1 MPVWSHLLS
10 PRRARRVGLAAVV
23 ALAGCLGQAPHDNPL
38 DPESASYRDAGAVA
52 GVVTGIYPPFAGRAG
67 ARVHLIPLSGA
78 GEERVVRTA
87 ADGTYRVDALPA
99 GRYGV
104 RAEGDGLQGA
114 ADTVT
119 VTVGAVAEARFAL
132 DALPI
137 VTVPV
142 VRTVH
147 IENWPPLSPV
157 FQVEVSAEATDPDR
171 VADVDSVFLVADGLP
186 VRLPLAE
193 TTPGHF
199 TATVDAALLPDG
211 RVQSLL
217 GRTLTIQ
224 ATDRSGGTGVSA
236 PFSLV
241 RVVEQTP
248 LTFRPQVPGE
258 AIETNPPTLEWR
270 PSDLPFAF
278 TYRVELFVQDG
289 AGVPTRV
296 FTQSGLPST
305 QTALTLPSALAAGS
319 YSWTVWTVDEA
330 GNGSRSRPAG
340 FTAP

>member
-1 MPVWSHLLS
+1 M
-10 PRRARRVGLAAVV
+10 
-23 ALAGCLGQAPHDNPL
+23 ALAGCLGEAPHDNPL
-38 DPESASYRDAGAVA
+38 DPESESYRDAGAVI

-67 ARVHLIPLSGA
+67 ARVHLVPLGRA

-87 ADGTYRVDALPA
+87 ADGTFRVDALPA
-99 GRYGV
+99 GRYEV

-114 ADTVT
+114 TDTVE
-119 VTVGAVAEARFAL
+119 VAAGATAEVRFAL

-137 VTVPV
+137 VTAPV

-157 FQVEVSAEATDPDR
+157 FQIEVSAEATDPDR
-171 VADVDSVFLVADGLP
+171 VADVDSVFLVADGAAAGGRS

-193 TTPGHF
+193 TTPGRF
-199 TATVDAALLPDG
+199 TATVDASRLPGG

-217 GRTLTIQ
+217 GRTLTVQ

-258 AIETNPPTLEWR
+258 AIGANPPTLEWR

-289 AGVPTRV
+289 AGVLTRI

-305 QTALTLPSALAAGS
+305 QTALTLPAALASGN